1 MSWRPPVRT
10 VLVSVLALGAAACAG
25 VTPTSSQQ
33 NPDGGG
39 VDKATMSTMG
49 GPDAPSVTDTRPNA
63 PDLSIATD
71 GGACTPSVTCDP
83 PNGRYCGVDRQRL
96 LRHDRLRHLSGP
108 TRSATTTSAWAAP
121 AASPLACQTT
131 TGNYCGTVGN
141 GCGKAMDCG
150 ACDSSLV
157 CAIGR
162 LRSRRR
168 LHAADLHDR
177 HRPLLRHHR
186 RRLRRNADVRR
197 LSRRLDLR
205 RRGRREHLRA
215 HQLHARHL
223 HGGGRRP
230 LLRQHRRRLRA
241 HAGLRRLHRRP
252 GLHVEHLP

>member
-39 VDKATMSTMG
+39 VDKATMSMMG
-49 GPDAPSVTDTRPNA
+49 GPDAPTVTDTRPNA

-71 GGACTPSVTCDP
+71 GGTCTPSVTCDP
-83 PNGRYCGVDRQRL
+83 PNGRYCGDDRQRL
-96 LRHDRLRHLSGP
+96 LRHDRLRHLSGRP
-108 TRSATTTSAWAAP
+108 GLRQQRLRGRRQLRRARLP
-121 AASPLACQTT
+121 DHDRELLRHRRQRLRQGDGLRRLRLQPGLRH
-131 TGNYCGTVGN
+131 
-141 GCGKAMDCG
+141 
-150 ACDSSLV
+150 
-157 CAIGR
+157 GR

-177 HRPLLRHHR
+177 HRPLLRHDR
-186 RRLRRNADVRR
+186 RRLRRDADVRR
-197 LSRRLDLR
+197 LSGGLDLR

-215 HQLHARHL
+215 DQLHGRDL

-230 LLRQHRRRLRA
+230 LLRQHR
-241 HAGLRRLHRRP
+241 
-252 GLHVEHLP
+252 